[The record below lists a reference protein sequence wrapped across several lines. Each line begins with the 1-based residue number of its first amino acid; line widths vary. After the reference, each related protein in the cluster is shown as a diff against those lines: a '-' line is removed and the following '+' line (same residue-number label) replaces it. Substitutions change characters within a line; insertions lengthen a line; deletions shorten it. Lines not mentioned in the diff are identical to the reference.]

1 MVSHAYKI
9 YIVLPCFTLQYV
21 QEMFRLLYHW
31 FVLRL
36 LVLLGLCL
44 WRAMCVRVCVCVCV
58 CMSQQNDGVKSAR
71 ASPIKLKLSMQSYRV
86 LAFIDHIR
94 TD

>member
-9 YIVLPCFTLQYV
+9 YLNLSCFTLQYV

-31 FVLRL
+31 FVLL
-36 LVLLGLCL
+36 LVYKGFVFG
-44 WRAMCVRVCVCVCV
+44 VRCVCVCV
-58 CMSQQNDGVKSAR
+58 SQQNDGVKSAR
-71 ASPIKLKLSMQSYRV
+71 ASPIKLKSSMQSYRV
-86 LAFIDHIR
+86 LASIDHIR